1 MPRTQRFKSARKQMA
16 AGTLT
21 DFEPFDREDPDEP
34 QIDPAKARDKSHCYV
49 EPGRSDTN
57 VFTAMYDIGGESG

>member
-1 MPRTQRFKSARKQMA
+1 MSRKQRSNSPRKPMA

-21 DFEPFDREDPDEP
+21 DLEPWDQEDPDEP
-34 QIDPAKARDKSHCYV
+34 QTDPAKARDKSHCYV
-49 EPGRSDTN
+49 EPGRGDVN